1 MSLHGTGR
9 TLVIVPAWN
18 ESAGLPAVT
27 AELLRDAG
35 DCDILVVD
43 DGSDQP
49 AAEFTAPGVVVL
61 RLPFNLGIGNA
72 MQAGY
77 RYAAD
82 HEYAVA
88 VQVDGDGQH
97 PAAAVPALVA
107 ALADSGAAMAIG
119 SRFAAPGLYRQS
131 LARGA
136 GALLLRGLLRLLTG
150 RRYSDCTSGFR
161 AVTRPLILAFAHWYP
176 DDFPEPEVLLHVHR
190 AGLGVVEV
198 PVRMRQRTSGRSS
211 ITPGR
216 GVLYVAKVSLALLLG
231 VIRRPWPAEL
241 IRSTREFP

>member
-1 MSLHGTGR
+1 MSLRGSGR

-18 ESAGLPAVT
+18 EAAGLHAVT
-27 AELLRDAG
+27 TELLRDAG
-35 DCDILVVD
+35 GCDILVVD

-49 AAEFTAPGVVVL
+49 AADFTAPGVRVL

-82 HEYAVA
+82 HGYAVA

-97 PAAAVPALVA
+97 PAAAVPTLVA

-131 LARGA
+131 AARSV
-136 GALLLRGLLRLLTG
+136 GALILRVLLRILTG

-161 AVTRPLILAFAHWYP
+161 AVTRPLIQAFAHWYP

-198 PVRMRQRTSGRSS
+198 PVRMRQRASGRSS

-241 IRSTREFP
+241 FRSTVEFP